1 MLNLGWLV
9 FADAGRAWT
18 PDDGSERRGQS
29 LMDVGLGL
37 RLAATKA
44 ERGKMIHLGFAVPVK
59 NRADPLVSDYEFVV
73 SIQNVF

>member
-1 MLNLGWLV
+1 
-9 FADAGRAWT
+9 
-18 PDDGSERRGQS
+18 
-29 LMDVGLGL
+29 MDVGLGL
-37 RLAATKA
+37 RLAPTKA